1 MTVSCKRLVVSVNW
15 QVSDDGRGVF
25 GITPMLTIT
34 RLHNSISAV
43 GSMRRILTLAE
54 EYANQRVAFGKYLR
68 QHPLHA
74 QTLSRME
81 VCTNC

>member
-1 MTVSCKRLVVSVNW
+1 
-15 QVSDDGRGVF
+15 
-25 GITPMLTIT
+25 
-34 RLHNSISAV
+34 
-43 GSMRRILTLAE
+43 MRRILTLAQ

-81 VCTNC
+81 VCRTNSSKTQPIILATFFVDISILAENLCIFQVILRSVII